1 MMRQVR
7 IAMISVAL
15 AALGTSAAFAT
26 PDVTGKSKQRDP
38 NEVVCEKQKELG
50 SRVAVKRVCLTRAE
64 WAERRRLDRM
74 DIEKAQTSK
83 RVQGE

>member
-7 IAMISVAL
+7 IAMISAAVT
-15 AALGTSAAFAT
+15 ALGTTAAFAAD
-26 PDVTGKSKQRDP
+26 PAGKKQRDP

-50 SRVAVKRVCLTRAE
+50 SRLAVKRVCMTRAE

-74 DIEKAQTSK
+74 ELEKTQVNQPMK
-83 RVQGE
+83 GQ

>member
-7 IAMISVAL
+7 IAMISAAV
-15 AALGTSAAFAT
+15 AALGTTAAFAG
-26 PDVTGKSKQRDP
+26 DTGSKKQRDP

-50 SRVAVKRVCLTRAE
+50 SRLAVKRVCMTRAE

-74 DIEKAQTSK
+74 ELEKTQVNQPMK
-83 RVQGE
+83 GQ

>member
-7 IAMISVAL
+7 IAMISAAV
-15 AALGTSAAFAT
+15 AALGTTAAVAAD
-26 PDVTGKSKQRDP
+26 PAGKKQRDP

-50 SRVAVKRVCLTRAE
+50 SRLAVKRVCMTRAE

-74 DIEKAQTSK
+74 DLEKTQINQPM
-83 RVQGE
+83 QGK